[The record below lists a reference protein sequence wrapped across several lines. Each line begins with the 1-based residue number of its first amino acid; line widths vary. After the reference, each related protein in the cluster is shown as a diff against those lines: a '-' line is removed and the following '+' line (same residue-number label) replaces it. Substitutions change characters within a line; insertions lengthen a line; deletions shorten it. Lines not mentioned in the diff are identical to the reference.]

1 MQRYI
6 MSFSVP
12 KEQQLAVEK
21 LIHIYFNALHKQG
34 PAGMRSQCYATDE
47 KDCSYVHI
55 KAFKKESVAN
65 QHFRSAIFQEYIR
78 QLTTVCD
85 QRPAFSRLQ
94 QQETFES
101 IY

>member
-1 MQRYI
+1 

-12 KEQQLAVEK
+12 RDRQQDVEK
-21 LIHIYFNALHKQG
+21 AIHIYFNALHKQG

-65 QHFRSAIFQEYIR
+65 QHFRSPIFQEYIR
-78 QLTTVCD
+78 QLTSVCEH
-85 QRPAFSRLQ
+85 QPSFSRLQ
-94 QQETFES
+94 QQQTFES